1 MEKRK
6 GRGYKKSQNRN
17 KIKQRA
23 RKCKINYRNMSKGCN
38 KGKQREKTRKK
49 RGLKTAKNRKELK
62 IIKKYQLVKLRTAG
76 KFRIN

>member
-23 RKCKINYRNMSKGCN
+23 RKCKINYRNMSKGSN
-38 KGKQREKTRKK
+38 KGRQKAKTREKRIKNSKK
-49 RGLKTAKNRKELK
+49 IKNLK
-62 IIKKYQLVKLRTAG
+62 IIKRYQIAELRTAG